1 MPSINEFMATQA
13 PMVNTGSEEPAQI
26 VTKLRQALDAV
37 NRLSGERA
45 ALEEALKVEK
55 NKDNI
60 LPRIMAVS
68 GSYDKLF
75 AEELKKYDPLRV
87 RLLLMDKIQEAQP
100 PCYGLTLC
108 TISFADRLL
117 KYNILWMGCPHFGR
131 APFTCAAHF
140 PIAESRDKLCAGKL
154 GRGPYPECKPQRM
167 AFCSSPHSAHSL
179 NDCASILPMGTLVKM
194 VGRLTP
200 RLLCHAGSG
209 GRQPE
214 EAGGAHERH

>member
-1 MPSINEFMATQA
+1 
-13 PMVNTGSEEPAQI
+13 MVNTGSEEPAQI

-87 RLLLMDKIQEAQP
+87 RLLLM
-100 PCYGLTLC
+100 
-108 TISFADRLL
+108 
-117 KYNILWMGCPHFGR
+117 GR
-131 APFTCAAHF
+131 KSRGTAPL
-140 PIAESRDKLCAGKL
+140 IWR
-154 GRGPYPECKPQRM
+154 
-167 AFCSSPHSAHSL
+167 SL
-179 NDCASILPMGTLVKM
+179 IRFMH
-194 VGRLTP
+194 
-200 RLLCHAGSG
+200 HAVC
-209 GRQPE
+209 RQAIE
-214 EAGGAHERH
+214 T

>member
-1 MPSINEFMATQA
+1 
-13 PMVNTGSEEPAQI
+13 MVNTGSEEPAQI

-87 RLLLMDKIQEAQP
+87 RLPLMDKNQEAKP
-100 PCYGLTLC
+100 P
-108 TISFADRLL
+108 
-117 KYNILWMGCPHFGR
+117 
-131 APFTCAAHF
+131 
-140 PIAESRDKLCAGKL
+140 
-154 GRGPYPECKPQRM
+154 
-167 AFCSSPHSAHSL
+167 
-179 NDCASILPMGTLVKM
+179 
-194 VGRLTP
+194 
-200 RLLCHAGSG
+200 
-209 GRQPE
+209 
-214 EAGGAHERH
+214 